1 MGFKKKTNKNRAK
14 PKREKYRCR
23 NGNCSIKGIS
33 PKKMEAIQLLPPTKT
48 IWDPTVEND
57 CDHEGNC
64 RGNWVPK
71 RFAEERVLS
80 EWHKQQTRKKREPN
94 FDGADISALIKELK
108 DKGFSENLAQEMVTR
123 QLLKTLLV
131 FNEYDSQIHADID
144 NVYGTIR
151 KDRVS
156 LTDLYIGD
164 E

>member
-1 MGFKKKTNKNRAK
+1 MGFKKKTNSNRAK

-108 DKGFSENLAQEMVTR
+108 DKGYIVAKIFDKNEPVTSSELDEYRNNILDATSHRGAKKMLLQESV
-123 QLLKTLLV
+123 L
-131 FNEYDSQIHADID
+131 FDSPQ
-144 NVYGTIR
+144 
-151 KDRVS
+151 
-156 LTDLYIGD
+156 
-164 E
+164 